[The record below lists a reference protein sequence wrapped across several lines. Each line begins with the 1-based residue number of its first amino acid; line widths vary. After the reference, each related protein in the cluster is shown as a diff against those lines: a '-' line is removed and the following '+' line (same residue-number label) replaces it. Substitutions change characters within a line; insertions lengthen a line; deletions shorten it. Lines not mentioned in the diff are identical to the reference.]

1 MTICIKASK
10 TMLNT
15 LKCEKTK
22 KALLRVELLQG
33 SGELDRNLLTLR

>member
-15 LKCEKTK
+15 LKCKK
-22 KALLRVELLQG
+22 KALLRVELLEG
-33 SGELDRNLLTLR
+33 SGKLDRNLLTLR